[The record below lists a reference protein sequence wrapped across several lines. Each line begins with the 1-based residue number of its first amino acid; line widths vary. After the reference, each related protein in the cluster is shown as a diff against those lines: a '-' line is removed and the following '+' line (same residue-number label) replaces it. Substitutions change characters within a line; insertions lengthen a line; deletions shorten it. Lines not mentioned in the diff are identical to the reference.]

1 MSVTVVLL
9 AAGRSS
15 RTSKLKQLYKV
26 NGEYL
31 INRQIK
37 GLRAYGYDMAV
48 VLGYRAEMITPH
60 LPKDLKVIHNPH
72 YENGM
77 FSSVKAAFEG
87 LNASALIFCHIDRPL
102 AERSVFE
109 RLLQSRHA
117 IATASYQGTKAPPI
131 MIQSS
136 MKKALLESDAS
147 RLDHWI
153 ESSHMAEHIE
163 VDDEKVLF
171 NANTDET
178 LRRYFG

>member
-26 NGEYL
+26 NGTYL
-31 INRQIK
+31 INHQIE
-37 GLRAYGYDMAV
+37 GIRDYGYDVAV
-48 VLGYRAEMITPH
+48 VLGYRSEIIAPH
-60 LPKDLKVIHNPH
+60 LPKDLQVIDNPH

-77 FSSVKAAFEG
+77 FSSVKAAFKV

-102 AERSVFE
+102 AEQSVFE
-109 RLLQSRHA
+109 HLLQSRHA
-117 IATASYQGTKAPPI
+117 IATASYRGTKAPPI

-136 MKKALLESDAS
+136 MKKALLESDAT

-153 ESSHMAEHIE
+153 ESTQKAEHIE